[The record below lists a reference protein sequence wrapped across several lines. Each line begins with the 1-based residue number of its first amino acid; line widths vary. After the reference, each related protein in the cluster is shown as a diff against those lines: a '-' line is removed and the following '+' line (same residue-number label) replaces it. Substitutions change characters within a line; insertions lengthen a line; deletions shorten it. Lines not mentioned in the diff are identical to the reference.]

1 MKKLI
6 NNPRSVVAESLEG
19 FGLAHHDLVQIHLDP
34 DYVLRRDVPVQGK
47 VGLVSGGG
55 SGHEP
60 LHSGYVGQGMLT
72 AAVPGAVFTSPTPD
86 QILPAIVKSD
96 SGSGVLLVV
105 KNYTGDILNFE
116 TAAELA
122 GVEGIDIRT
131 VVVNDD
137 VAVEDSTYTAGRRGV
152 AGTVLLERIAGGA
165 ADRGDV
171 LAKVAEI
178 AERVNANVRSMGVA
192 LAPCTVPHAGEPSFT
207 LAEDEI
213 EMGVGIHGEPGRHR
227 VPMTTADSITDQLM
241 EPVLSDLGVASGDR
255 VLLFVNGMG
264 GTPLSELYIVYRR
277 AAQILADRGARVE
290 RSLVG
295 NYITALEM
303 EGASVTVLRLDDELT
318 DLWDSPVNTPALRW
332 GV

>member
-60 LHSGYVGQGMLT
+60 LHSGYVGSGMLT

-165 ADRGDV
+165 AERGDD

-207 LAEDEI
+207 LADDEI

-227 VPMTTADSITDQLM
+227 VAMTTADSITDQLM
-241 EPVLSDLGVASGDR
+241 EAVLSDLGVASGER

-303 EGASVTVLRLDDELT
+303 QGASVTVLRLDDELT
-318 DLWDSPVNTPALRW
+318 ELWDSPVNTPALRW

>member
-19 FGLAHHDLVQIHLDP
+19 FGMAHHDLVQIHLDP

-60 LHSGYVGQGMLT
+60 LHSGYVGRGMLT

-105 KNYTGDILNFE
+105 KNYTGDVLNFE

-165 ADRGDV
+165 ADRGDD
-171 LAKVAEI
+171 LGKVAEI

-227 VPMTTADSITDQLM
+227 VAMTTADSITDQLM

-277 AAQILADRGARVE
+277 AAQILEGRGATVE